1 MCWEGKYKIIK
12 AKEDIPCFKVCIK
25 EHGLPVGYF
34 TNFVYELNKEYKTTI
49 ELEGYPNESYLK
61 RFFRKL
67 LSNKND
73 TTRIG
78 KGFHSY
84 SMECETEC
92 SCNTIFIRSKE
103 RYNVGYYEKNK
114 IVLAKCTIPKGSKYL
129 INRDGEIVSNR
140 IIINS
145 IEKI

>member
-1 MCWEGKYKIIK
+1 MCWEGKYKVIK
-12 AKEDIPCFKVCIK
+12 AKEDIPCFKICIK
-25 EHGLPVGYF
+25 EHNLPVGYF

-67 LSNKND
+67 LKNKND
-73 TTRIG
+73 TIRIG

-84 SMECETEC
+84 SMKCGTEH
-92 SCNTIFIRSKE
+92 SFNTIFVCNKGRCH
-103 RYNVGYYEKNK
+103 VGYYEKNQ

-129 INRDGEIVSNR
+129 INCDEEIVSNR

-145 IEKI
+145 IDKI

>member
-25 EHGLPVGYF
+25 KHGLPVGYF

-49 ELEGYPNESYLK
+49 EPNKSYLN

-67 LSNKND
+67 LLNKND
-73 TTRIG
+73 TIRIG

-84 SMECETEC
+84 SMECRTDYTY
-92 SCNTIFIRSKE
+92 NTISIFVYNKE
-103 RYNVGYYEKNK
+103 GCYIGCYERNSK
-114 IVLAKCTIPKGSKYL
+114 IVLAKCIIPKGSKYL
-129 INRDGEIVSNR
+129 INCDGEIVSNR

-145 IEKI
+145 IDKI

>member
-49 ELEGYPNESYLK
+49 ELEGYSSESYLK

-67 LSNKND
+67 LLNKND
-73 TTRIG
+73 TIRIG

-84 SMECETEC
+84 SMECGTDYTY
-92 SCNTIFIRSKE
+92 NTIFVCNKKGCYI
-103 RYNVGYYEKNK
+103 GCYEKNK
-114 IVLAKCTIPKGSKYL
+114 CVLAKCTIPKGSEYL
-129 INRDGEIVSNR
+129 INHDGEIVSNR
-140 IIINS
+140 IIIVYLY
-145 IEKI
+145 K